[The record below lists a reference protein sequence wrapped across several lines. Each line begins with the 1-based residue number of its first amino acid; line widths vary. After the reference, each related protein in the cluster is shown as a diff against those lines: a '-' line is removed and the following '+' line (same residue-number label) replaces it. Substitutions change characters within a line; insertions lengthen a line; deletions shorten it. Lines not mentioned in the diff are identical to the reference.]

1 MGRVRP
7 HFIKRLAR
15 DMVDKH
21 GDKFGEDFE
30 ENKEILKEMDSYE
43 SRKLRNRVAG
53 YIVRVV
59 QNKKFDE

>member
-7 HFIKRLAR
+7 HFIKRLSR

-30 ENKEILKEMDSYE
+30 ENKEILKEMDVYD